1 MTHFLQFYF
10 GNVIMVEGSHAY
22 YQIQENA
29 PYGAYSLLVRFVNPD
44 MTVERRLMKLIL
56 NGENPTEQWQD
67 IHEARKAIGWELA
80 VKRMFSGE

>member
-1 MTHFLQFYF
+1 MPYFLQFYF

-22 YQIQENA
+22 YQVQENA
-29 PYGAYSLLVRFVNPD
+29 PFGAYSLLVKLVYPD
-44 MTVERRLMKLIL
+44 MTVDEYLMKLIL
-56 NGENPTEQWQD
+56 NGNHPTEQWQD